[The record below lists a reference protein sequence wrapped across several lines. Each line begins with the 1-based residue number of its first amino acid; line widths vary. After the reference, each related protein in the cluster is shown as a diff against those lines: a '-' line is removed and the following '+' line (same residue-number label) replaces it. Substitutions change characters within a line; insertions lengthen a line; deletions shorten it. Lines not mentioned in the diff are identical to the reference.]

1 MVDISKTLSLVQS
14 FPTLY
19 AIDKNGKIKV
29 WNAAVLQPVDKKLA
43 AAGYATSQVTHGY
56 INGKQQVA
64 LRDYNTGKNIGRS
77 NETTPLAQCISE
89 TRRKWTDKKE
99 KEGYSETKPAD
110 CGEGYGD
117 ISGNNWENDGDCDG
131 DDGDGGAADAPG
143 PFLPMLAQTF
153 NPADAIVNGAGVG
166 AGPVSKKKKVIT
178 FPCFVQPKLDGLRC
192 VSYATRVAGGGNDNR
207 EVVLQSRT
215 GAFFT
220 GLPHIAA
227 ALRPYLSQ
235 HPSIVIDGELYTDQ
249 MPFEELAGLIKKK
262 KISGSDVERL
272 KKVKYHVYDIYDR
285 TQSNMPYSE
294 RMGVLAAAVRRCGC
308 VANDAFHNSG
318 TPVPGA
324 ASGGRMLRSAATT
337 VVDDDAA
344 AVVVLVRTEKVSAL
358 SDFRRLFSEFVEAG
372 YEGIMLRNAAGVY
385 RVNYRSNDLQKYK
398 EFMEDE
404 YRIIDFKE
412 GEGRDAGAVIWVCET
427 ADGKDFTVRPR
438 GSFEKRR
445 EWFNDG
451 ESYIGKNLTVVYQ
464 ELTEDGKPRFPVG
477 KALRDGY

>member
-1 MVDISKTLSLVQS
+1 MELKNLSLVQS

-29 WNAAVLQPVDKKLA
+29 WTAAVLTPVNEKLA
-43 AAGYATSQVTHGY
+43 AAGYASSRITHGY
-56 INGKQQVA
+56 INGKQQVTY
-64 LRDYNTGKNIGRS
+64 RDYNTGKNIGRS

-99 KEGYSETKPAD
+99 KEAYTETKPAD
-110 CGEGYGD
+110 YGEGYGD
-117 ISGNNWENDGDCDG
+117 ISGGWCADDG
-131 DDGDGGAADAPG
+131 DDDHGGEGDGGDGGGAASDTG

-153 NPADAIVNGAGVG
+153 NPADAIVTGAAGAG
-166 AGPVSKKKKVIT
+166 AGSKKKKVIT

-192 VSYATRVAGGGNDNR
+192 VSYATRLPGGNDAT
-207 EVVLQSRT
+207 VALQSRT

-235 HPSIVIDGELYTDQ
+235 HPSVVIDGELYTDQ

-262 KISGSDVERL
+262 KITDSDVERL

-285 TQSNMPYSE
+285 MNENMPYSE
-294 RMGVLAAAVRRCGC
+294 RMGVLASAVRRCGC
-308 VANDAFHNSG
+308 VANDTVTAS
-318 TPVPGA
+318 TA
-324 ASGGRMLRSAATT
+324 AARVLRSAATT
-337 VVDDDAA
+337 VVARDEAA
-344 AVVVLVRTEKVSAL
+344 AVVVLVRTEKVAVL
-358 SDFRRLFSEFVEAG
+358 GDFRRLFAEFVEAG
-372 YEGIMLRNAAGVY
+372 YEGIMLRNVAGVY
-385 RVNYRSNDLQKYK
+385 RANYRSNDLQKYK

-427 ADGKDFTVRPR
+427 ADGKEFSLRPR
-438 GSFEKRR
+438 GSIEQRR

-451 ESYIGKNLTVVYQ
+451 ESYIGKYVTVIFQ
-464 ELTEDGKPRFPVG
+464 ELTEDGKPRFPIG
-477 KALRDGY
+477 KALRHGY

>member
-1 MVDISKTLSLVQS
+1 MNNLSLVQS

-29 WNAAVLQPVDKKLA
+29 WTAAVLQPVATVA
-43 AAGYATSQVTHGY
+43 AADAGYATSRITHGY

-64 LRDYNTGKNIGRS
+64 LRDYTAGKNIGRS

-89 TRRKWTDKKE
+89 TQRKWTDKKE
-99 KEGYSETKPAD
+99 KEAYSETKPAD
-110 CGEGYGD
+110 YGEGYGD
-117 ISGNNWENDGDCDG
+117 ISGGWYADDGG
-131 DDGDGGAADAPG
+131 DDDAVADAG

-153 NPADAIVNGAGVG
+153 NPADAIITGAGG
-166 AGPVSKKKKVIT
+166 AAGSKKKKVIT

-192 VSYATRVAGGGNDNR
+192 VSYATHPAHGSNDAGPTVA
-207 EVVLQSRT
+207 LQSRT

-262 KISGSDVERL
+262 KITDSDAERL

-285 TQSNMPYSE
+285 MNENMPYSE
-294 RMGVLAAAVRRCGC
+294 RLGVLAAAVRRCGC
-308 VANDAFHNSG
+308 VANDTFH
-318 TPVPGA
+318 
-324 ASGGRMLRSAATT
+324 SGGMPVAAAAAANRVLRSAATT
-337 VVDDDAA
+337 VVATDEAA
-344 AVVVLVRTEKVSAL
+344 TVVVLVRTEKVAVL
-358 SDFRRLFSEFVEAG
+358 SDFRRLFAEFVEAG

-385 RVNYRSNDLQKYK
+385 RANYRSNDLQKYK

-427 ADGKDFTVRPR
+427 ADGKEFTVRPR
-438 GSFEKRR
+438 GTMEQRR

-464 ELTEDGKPRFPVG
+464 ELTEEGKPRFPVAKCVREG
-477 KALRDGY
+477 F

>member
-1 MVDISKTLSLVQS
+1 MASSSLEGNNMSVVHS
-14 FPTLY
+14 FPKLY

-29 WNAAVLQPVDKKLA
+29 WTAAVLQFTDKNA
-43 AAGYATSQVTHGY
+43 VAAGYATSRITHGY
-56 INGKQQVA
+56 IDGKQQIVY
-64 LRDYNTGKNIGRS
+64 RDYNVGKNIGRS

-99 KEGYSETKPAD
+99 KEAHTETKPAD
-110 CGEGYGD
+110 YGEGYGD
-117 ISGNNWENDGDCDG
+117 ISGGWCGASVGADGG
-131 DDGDGGAADAPG
+131 DDGDGDADSDCDTPADAG

-153 NPADAIVNGAGVG
+153 NPADAATAAG
-166 AGPVSKKKKVIT
+166 SKKKKVIT

-192 VSYATRVAGGGNDNR
+192 VSYATRRVPGGGNDATTAIT
-207 EVVLQSRT
+207 LQSRT

-235 HPSIVIDGELYTDQ
+235 HPSVVIDGELYTDQ

-262 KISGSDVERL
+262 KITDDDVARL
-272 KKVKYHVYDIYDR
+272 KKVKYHVYDIYDHVR
-285 TQSNMPYSE
+285 PDMPYSE

-308 VANDAFHNSG
+308 VANDTF
-318 TPVPGA
+318 
-324 ASGGRMLRSAATT
+324 SAG
-337 VVDDDAA
+337 VAA
-344 AVVVLVRTEKVSAL
+344 AVVLVRTEKVAAL
-358 SDFRRLFSEFVEAG
+358 SDFRRLFAEFVEAG

-385 RVNYRSNDLQKYK
+385 RANYRSNDLQKYK
-398 EFMEDE
+398 EFMEEE

-427 ADGKDFTVRPR
+427 ADGKEFTVRPR
-438 GSFEKRR
+438 GTMQQRR

-451 ESYIGKNLTVVYQ
+451 AKYIGKNLTVVYQ
-464 ELTEDGKPRFPVG
+464 ELTEEGKPRFPVG
-477 KALRDGY
+477 KSLRDGY

>member
-1 MVDISKTLSLVQS
+1 MNVVQS

-29 WNAAVLQPVDKKLA
+29 WTAAVLQTTDKNA
-43 AAGYATSQVTHGY
+43 VAAGYATARTTHGY

-77 NETTPLAQCISE
+77 NETTPLEQCISE

-99 KEGYSETKPAD
+99 KEAYSETKPAD
-110 CGEGYGD
+110 YGEGYGD
-117 ISGNNWENDGDCDG
+117 ISGGWG
-131 DDGDGGAADAPG
+131 GGADDDDDDNDDVDATDADAG

-153 NPADAIVNGAGVG
+153 DPADAAAGT
-166 AGPVSKKKKVIT
+166 KKKKVIT

-192 VSYATRVAGGGNDNR
+192 VSYATRSAGGNDT
-207 EVVLQSRT
+207 VPAVALQSRT

-235 HPSIVIDGELYTDQ
+235 HPSVVIDGELYTDQ

-262 KISGSDVERL
+262 KITDSDVERL

-285 TQSNMPYSE
+285 VQSDMPYSE
-294 RMGVLAAAVRRCGC
+294 RLGVLAAAVRRCGC
-308 VANDAFHNSG
+308 VANDTHANR
-318 TPVPGA
+318 V
-324 ASGGRMLRSAATT
+324 LRSAATT
-337 VVDDDAA
+337 TVVATEETA
-344 AVVVLVRTEKVSAL
+344 AVVVLVRTEKVAVL
-358 SDFRRLFSEFVEAG
+358 GDFRRLFAEFVEAG

-385 RVNYRSNDLQKYK
+385 RANYRSNDLQKYK

-404 YRIIDFKE
+404 YRIIDFKD

-427 ADGKDFTVRPR
+427 ADGKEFTARPR
-438 GSFEKRR
+438 GTFEQRR

-477 KALRDGY
+477 KALRYQY

>member
-1 MVDISKTLSLVQS
+1 MSVVHS
-14 FPTLY
+14 FPKLY

-29 WNAAVLQPVDKKLA
+29 WTAAVLQFTDKNA
-43 AAGYATSQVTHGY
+43 VAAGYATSRITHGY
-56 INGKQQVA
+56 IDGKQQIVY
-64 LRDYNTGKNIGRS
+64 RDYNVGKNIGRS

-99 KEGYSETKPAD
+99 KEAHTETKPAD
-110 CGEGYGD
+110 YGEGYGD
-117 ISGNNWENDGDCDG
+117 ISGGWCGAGAGAGG
-131 DDGDGGAADAPG
+131 DDGNGDADSDCDAPADAG

-153 NPADAIVNGAGVG
+153 NPADAATAAG
-166 AGPVSKKKKVIT
+166 SKKKKVIT

-192 VSYATRVAGGGNDNR
+192 VSYATRRVPGGGNDATTAIT
-207 EVVLQSRT
+207 LQSRT

-235 HPSIVIDGELYTDQ
+235 HPSVVIDGELYTDQ

-262 KISGSDVERL
+262 KITDDDVARL
-272 KKVKYHVYDIYDR
+272 KKVKYHVYDIYDHAR
-285 TQSNMPYSE
+285 HDMPYSE

-308 VANDAFHNSG
+308 VANDTF
-318 TPVPGA
+318 
-324 ASGGRMLRSAATT
+324 SAG
-337 VVDDDAA
+337 VAA
-344 AVVVLVRTEKVSAL
+344 AEVVLVRTEKVAAL
-358 SDFRRLFSEFVEAG
+358 SDFRRLFAEFVEAG

-385 RVNYRSNDLQKYK
+385 RANYRSNDLQKYK
-398 EFMEDE
+398 EFMEEE

-427 ADGKDFTVRPR
+427 ADGKEFTVRPR
-438 GSFEKRR
+438 GTMQQRR

-451 ESYIGKNLTVVYQ
+451 AKYIGKNLTVVYQ
-464 ELTEDGKPRFPVG
+464 ELTEEGKPRFPVG
-477 KALRDGY
+477 KSLRDGY

>member
-1 MVDISKTLSLVQS
+1 MDTSNTLSLAQS

-29 WNAAVLQPVDKKLA
+29 WTAAVLQPIDKNAA
-43 AAGYATSQVTHGY
+43 AAGYATSRITHGY

-77 NETTPLAQCISE
+77 NETTPLEQCISE

-99 KEGYSETKPAD
+99 KEAYTETKPAD

-117 ISGNNWENDGDCDG
+117 ISGGWGG
-131 DDGDGGAADAPG
+131 GADDDADATDAADAADAG

-153 NPADAIVNGAGVG
+153 DPADAIISGAGT
-166 AGPVSKKKKVIT
+166 KKKKVIT

-192 VSYATRVAGGGNDNR
+192 VSYATRVPGGNDASIA
-207 EVVLQSRT
+207 LQSRT

-235 HPSIVIDGELYTDQ
+235 HPSVVIDGELYTDQ
-249 MPFEELAGLIKKK
+249 MPFEELAGLVKKK
-262 KISGSDVERL
+262 KITDSDVERL

-285 TQSNMPYSE
+285 MNENMPYSE
-294 RMGVLAAAVRRCGC
+294 RFGVLAAAVRRCGC
-308 VANDAFHNSG
+308 VANDAFSSG
-318 TPVPGA
+318 VA
-324 ASGGRMLRSAATT
+324 AGGRMLRSSATT
-337 VVDDDAA
+337 VVAAEEAA
-344 AVVVLVRTEKVSAL
+344 AVVVLVRTEKVAVL
-358 SDFRRLFSEFVEAG
+358 SDFRRLFAEFVEAG

-385 RVNYRSNDLQKYK
+385 RANYRSNDLQKYK

-427 ADGKDFTVRPR
+427 AEGKEFTVRPR
-438 GSFEKRR
+438 GSFEQRR

-451 ESYIGKNLTVVYQ
+451 DSYIGKNLTVVYQ
-464 ELTEDGKPRFPVG
+464 ELTEDGKPRFPVA
-477 KALRDGY
+477 KAVRYGY